1 MFAEGQRD
9 AAIAAMRQ
17 AADLDDASEK
27 NVAMENKLAP
37 IRALLG
43 ELYMA
48 AGMNKEALVEFETSL
63 KAMPNRFHIIAGAA
77 TAARAT
83 DSVEAAK
90 RYYRMLAALVAG
102 SDEDRPEISEAR
114 TYLAKN

>member
-1 MFAEGQRD
+1 MFGEGQRD

-43 ELYMA
+43 ELYLA
-48 AGMNKEALVEFETSL
+48 AGMNKEALVEFEASQQVV
-63 KAMPNRFHIIAGAA
+63 PNRFRTLAGAA
-77 TAARAT
+77 AAART
-83 DSVEAAK
+83 SGSVEAAK
-90 RYYRMLAALVAG
+90 RYSLALIMLAEG
-102 SDEDRPEISEAR
+102 GDGDRPEISQAR
-114 TYLAKN
+114 TYLAQN